1 MAFLVSDLIIE
12 VYLRLGVTQPGD
24 TPAAAMVTD
33 AFNSLNQM
41 WESWQLEETMMPHY
55 QGASAFALSAGS
67 NSYALGA
74 GGSWNTTPLV
84 GASAVPLRAISWQAR
99 TTTGFRTGGKVLS
112 IPAFREKVQDQLG
125 TTSLLPSEVAASTGL
140 LNPFLGSSNLLGV
153 FVWPTP
159 AASPG
164 LVDLEFMYTMADF
177 TSTAQDISGM
187 SPGYLAALIWG
198 VCRDL
203 YTQYARVSSTTLQVV
218 LANAQN
224 YKQAISDLNAS
235 ILGLT
240 KVPAAQGQ

>member
-12 VYLRLGVTQPGD
+12 IYLRLGVTQPGD
-24 TPAAAMVTD
+24 TPSAALVTD

-41 WESWQLEETMMPHY
+41 WQSWQLEETMMPRF
-55 QGASAFALSAGS
+55 QGASSFALSAGV
-67 NSYALGA
+67 NSYGLGA
-74 GGSWNTTPLV
+74 GLAWNTTPFL
-84 GASAVPLRAISWQAR
+84 GASAVPLRAVSWQAR
-99 TTTGFRTGGKVLS
+99 TTNGFRTGGKVSS
-112 IPAFREKVQDQLG
+112 ITAFREKAQDSLG
-125 TTSLLPSEVAASTGL
+125 TTSVIPSELGAS
-140 LNPFLGSSNLLGV
+140 GSLSTAFIANSLLGI

-164 LVDLEFMYTMADF
+164 VVDLEFMYTMADF